1 MKNYNNSGMTLTR
14 WMMKNMLPRDKTAAK
29 YTVGQNLT
37 EEQAE
42 EIVRIIARSVD
53 FKLDQPGAKTNLC
66 CIGSPYR
73 DFVVCITQLM
83 LEGSF
88 NDKWEN
94 ALWNVLDDDIQTASH
109 TIIFSHIMA
118 IHSRFH

>member
-1 MKNYNNSGMTLTR
+1 MKKMNLNK
-14 WMMKNMLPRDKTAAK
+14 WMMKSMLPMNMAAAK

-37 EEQAE
+37 EEQAK
-42 EIVRIIARSVD
+42 EIIQIIARSVD
-53 FKLDQPGAKTNLC
+53 FQMDQPGAKTNLC
-66 CIGSPYR
+66 RIGSPYR

-83 LEGSF
+83 LAGSF

-94 ALWNVLDDDIQTASH
+94 VLWNLLDDDIQTASH

-118 IHSRFH
+118 IHSGRY